1 MNKDGFVS
9 MAVIYTFIIVFVLI
23 ILSLLSL
30 YAFRNK
36 VINNLVEDV
45 KTNLNER
52 YGEWKKDLYL

>member
-52 YGEWKKDLYL
+52 YGE

>member
-9 MAVIYTFIIVFVLI
+9 MAVIYTFIIVFILI

-36 VINNLVEDV
+36 TINNLVEDV
-45 KTNLNER
+45 KSDLNAR
-52 YGEWKKDLYL
+52 YEE